1 MTVTLSVVAVAATL
15 IIAVAM
21 VKTGHIFKAL
31 FTSVALGIIALFAV
45 NVISAFT
52 GVSIGVNA
60 VSVFVSAVGG
70 ISGVVTLLVMN
81 TLFSACP

>member
-1 MTVTLSVVAVAATL
+1 MTVTLCVVAVAATL
-15 IIAVAM
+15 IIAVSM

-31 FTSVALGIIALFAV
+31 FTSVALGIVALFAV

-60 VSVFVSAVGG
+60 VSIFVSAVGG
-70 ISGVVTLLVMN
+70 ISGVVMLLVMN